1 MEGPSIGVD
10 VEEIESLVITA
21 AQAGVPLAKRLEA
34 FGQIVARFQDMA
46 YGCAYALLGD
56 FHLAED
62 AAQEAFLTAYQR
74 LSQLREPGAFAGW
87 FRRILITQCGRITRG
102 KSFPLTGL
110 DAAVTVP
117 SRVPGPSE
125 NLERRETKDRVLAA
139 IAALPEHQRMATTLF
154 YINGYSQ
161 KNIADF
167 LEVPVT
173 TVKKRLHD
181 SRTKLKKRMIAM
193 VEDEFKK
200 HSLPGEFTKRVLSFA
215 QIIQHGEGKEYTFQ
229 FANGVRVQTRIDKVF
244 QDKSQLHFLI
254 CGPTE
259 VKCHSGEPWPE
270 PPDSFSFDS
279 FILVPSAL
287 VTVMQSGKLVK
298 PGLEA
303 GTGPSS
309 YEIVGP
315 NEPKYEDKPQYTASP
330 VSTGP
335 LDISPDGCF
344 AFIRIGKDQR
354 LHTYHGRGQDTT
366 EYSWHVSPDDI
377 YVSEDQLQD
386 YRLKQGD
393 IIKCT
398 CRRGAGNERFRSAV
412 DILAINQTPPEL
424 NQQ

>member
-1 MEGPSIGVD
+1 M
-10 VEEIESLVITA
+10 EEIESLVITA
-21 AQAGVPLAKRLEA
+21 AQTLVPLAKRLEA

-62 AAQEAFLTAYQR
+62 AAQEAFLTAYQQ

-87 FRRILITQCGRITRG
+87 FRRIVISQCRRITRG
-102 KSFPLTGL
+102 KSLSTIGL
-110 DAAVTVP
+110 GAAVTVP
-117 SRVPGPSE
+117 SRVPGPIE
-125 NLERRETKDRVLAA
+125 NLERRETKDKVLDA

-161 KNIADF
+161 KDVAEF
-167 LEVPVT
+167 LEVPIT
-173 TVKKRLHD
+173 TVKKRLHA
-181 SRTKLKKRMIAM
+181 SRKKLKERMIAM
-193 VEDEFKK
+193 VEEKLKK
-200 HSLPGEFTKRVLSFA
+200 HSLPGEFTKKVLSFA
-215 QIIQHGEGKEYTFQ
+215 QIIQYGEGKDYTFQ
-229 FANGVRVQTRIDKVF
+229 FANGVKVQTRIDKVF
-244 QDKSQLHFLI
+244 QDKSQLHLLI

-259 VKCHSGEPWPE
+259 VICHSGEPWPE

-287 VTVMQSGKLVK
+287 VTVMQSEKLVK
-298 PGLEA
+298 PSSEGA
-303 GTGPSS
+303 TGPSS

-330 VSTGP
+330 VLTGP

-354 LHTYHGRGQDTT
+354 PHKYHGRGQDTT
-366 EYSWHVSPDDI
+366 EYTWHVSPDDI
-377 YVSEDQLQD
+377 YVSEDQLRD

-393 IIKCT
+393 IIKCAW
-398 CRRGAGNERFRSAV
+398 RQAAGNERFRSAV